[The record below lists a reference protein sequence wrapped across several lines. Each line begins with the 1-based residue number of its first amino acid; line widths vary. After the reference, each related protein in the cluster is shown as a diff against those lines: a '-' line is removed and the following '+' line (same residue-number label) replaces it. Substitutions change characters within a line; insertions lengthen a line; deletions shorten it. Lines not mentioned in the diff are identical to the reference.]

1 MRRTALLHA
10 ALVISSATVALAQN
24 SQPNAFDRLDTN
36 RDGLVDHAEFERAA
50 FAPRNPG
57 LFDELDV
64 NKDGKV
70 SREESN
76 RVRGGRPQG
85 LEDLPPAREAPVSDI
100 PKPERPGVPAL
111 KNHGDFDAV
120 RDAEGR
126 GQMFEAAHAP
136 GFTNLR
142 ESTNGIAV
150 VDINRDGWL
159 DIIATYSP
167 RRGTARDGG
176 VERLRVL
183 LNDGNWNFREHTI
196 KLKDSKV
203 ALDDFGRG
211 QVPVLADFNRDGFLD
226 LFVTRNAAF
235 TGGRNLSGRF
245 SNGNSLFIS
254 DGAWDVLRDV
264 SDQMGI
270 RNEEAYNRQ
279 PSIGDVNKDGWLDIA
294 VGCDNIGNAQGGV
307 PYSRLYVFQPRG
319 DRFED
324 GTFKDIG
331 GTDLV
336 PDFGGFYHDS
346 AKDKAGPNIVLRDA
360 DNDGDLDLFQSFH
373 VDVREPLL
381 PYSPGEYRQGVFC
394 WKNLLA
400 ETGTLRFEKVTGN
413 GLAVEARL
421 RYNREKQVYEPATD
435 ARAPGLPY
443 LFLADVDNDGLQD
456 VFTTGPSD
464 TTWSPRSEYVGG
476 RFWKNLG
483 GFRFQE
489 ATQAAGL
496 SAINNTYRQWY
507 EFFDLPVS
515 AFHRN
520 FRPREP
526 SVLGQPGMT
535 PPNPIDNR
543 PYYADGVF
551 ADFNNDGW
559 QDLVVLDR
567 RNPGRIETRAVLFM
581 NKGDGTFEV
590 KPTTFSGIDAG
601 GIAGEAADLNNDG
614 LLDLV
619 FAADPDNSGV
629 ATDTSQYESRVYWN
643 TGEHGGKQHH
653 WLRMRFAGVTD
664 AQLIGSRVEAASDG
678 RKPYRWITVS
688 QSYKSGGPLEA
699 HFGLA
704 KSKSADITITLLD
717 GRTINLPAIAADQHV
732 EIDLTKKTVTPVR
745 VSQASSPK
753 PDAPA
758 ATVPALKLDI
768 ADTVFELVVRDPL
781 VVTKFYRE
789 GLGMREVEPA
799 NAETGAMLEW
809 AGSHLRIRPVAGPA
823 PAAPPR
829 NPIRQM
835 IASNGY
841 RWFSL
846 WYTDPA
852 AMSERLVQQGY
863 PAPTKYT
870 NVWMTRDPEGNLVE
884 LMGIPREATAETH
897 SWGMTVSDNDAARA
911 FWGELLGLKE
921 YRPWRL
927 PGIPQASGG
936 DGAASMMMYVFQG
949 GPGVVK
955 FSSPAGER
963 ASEAAAGPDAPGLR
977 SVTLRVRNLDA
988 VRPLLDARG
997 AKADGTGR
1005 WVLTDPDGNRVM
1017 IEGMQ
1022 TDKPTPPTSR

>member
-1 MRRTALLHA
+1 VVIGA
-10 ALVISSATVALAQN
+10 AAVALAQN
-24 SQPNAFDRLDTN
+24 GQPSSFDRLDTN
-36 RDGLVDHAEFERAA
+36 RDGFVDRQEFQQAA
-50 FAPRNPG
+50 FGQRNPG
-57 LFDELDV
+57 LFDELDAD
-64 NKDGKV
+64 KDGKV

-85 LEDLPPAREAPVSDI
+85 LEDLPPAREVPATPI
-100 PKPERPGVPAL
+100 PKPDRPGEPAL
-111 KNHGDFDAV
+111 KTLGDFDAV
-120 RDAEGR
+120 RDAAGR
-126 GQMFEAAHAP
+126 GQMFEAAHAA
-136 GFTNLR
+136 GFTNLQD
-142 ESTNGIAV
+142 STNGIAL
-150 VDINRDGWL
+150 VDINRDGWV
-159 DIIATYSP
+159 DIVATYSP
-167 RRGTARDGG
+167 RRGTTREGG

-196 KLKDSKV
+196 TLKNSKV
-203 ALDDFGRG
+203 ALNDFGRG

-235 TGGRNLSGRF
+235 TGGRNVSGR
-245 SNGNSLFIS
+245 SSHGNSLFIS
-254 DGAWDVLRDV
+254 DGAWDVFRDV

-294 VGCDNIGNAQGGV
+294 VGCDNIGNAMGGV
-307 PYSRLYVFQPRG
+307 PHSRLYIFQPKG

-400 ETGTLRFEKVTGN
+400 EIGTLRFEKVTSN

-476 RFWKNLG
+476 RFWRNLG

-489 ATQAAGL
+489 TTQAAGL

-507 EFFDLPVS
+507 EFFDLPVT

-520 FRPREP
+520 FRPREAA
-526 SVLGQPGMT
+526 VLGQPGMT
-535 PPNPIDNR
+535 PTNPIDNR

-551 ADFNNDGW
+551 ADYNNDGW

-581 NKGDGTFEV
+581 NKGDGTFEP

-614 LLDLV
+614 LLDIV

-643 TGEHGGKQHH
+643 TGEHGEKQNH
-653 WLRMRFAGVTD
+653 WLRMRFTGVTD
-664 AQLIGSRVEAASDG
+664 AQLIGARVEAVADG
-678 RKPYRWITVS
+678 RKQYRWITVS
-688 QSYKSGGPLEA
+688 QSYKSGGALEA

-704 KSKSADITITLLD
+704 GSKSADITVTLLD
-717 GRTINLPAIAADQHV
+717 GRTIAVPDIASDRYV
-732 EIDLTKKTVTPVR
+732 EIDVAKKTVTPV
-745 VSQASSPK
+745 QAARAASTGASK
-753 PDAPA
+753 SAAP
-758 ATVPALKLDI
+758 VPAMKLDI
-768 ADTVFELVVRDPL
+768 ADTVFELVVRDATS
-781 VVTKFYRE
+781 VTKFYRD
-789 GLGMREVEPA
+789 GLGMREVEAA
-799 NAETGAMLEW
+799 NQQTGAVLEW
-809 AGSHLRIRPVAGPA
+809 AGSYLKIRPVAGAA

-841 RWFSL
+841 RWFSM
-846 WYTDPA
+846 WYTDPE
-852 AMSERLVQQGY
+852 AMSQRLVQQGY
-863 PAPTKYT
+863 PAPSRFT

-884 LMGIPREATAETH
+884 LMGIPREATAQTL

-911 FWGELLGLKE
+911 FWGEVLGLKE
-921 YRPWRL
+921 YRPWTL
-927 PGIPQASGG
+927 PGVPKTSGG
-936 DGAASMMMYVFQG
+936 DGASSMMMYVFQG

-955 FSSPAGER
+955 FSSLAGVR

-977 SVTLRVRNLDA
+977 SVTLRVRNFDA
-988 VRPLLDARG
+988 VRPLLKARG
-997 AKADGTGR
+997 AKAQGGGR
-1005 WVLTDPDGNRVM
+1005 WLLTDPDGNRVV
-1017 IEGMQ
+1017 IEGVS
-1022 TDKPTPPTSR
+1022 PPTEASRRQTENRP

>member
-1 MRRTALLHA
+1 MPKLPFSILLALTALAPA
-10 ALVISSATVALAQN
+10 AWG
-24 SQPNAFDRLDTN
+24 QPSPQTSAFDRLDTN
-36 RDGLVDHAEFERAA
+36 GDGFVDRNEFGKSA
-50 FAPRNPG
+50 FGQRNPG

-64 NKDGKV
+64 NNDGKV

-76 RVRGGRPQG
+76 RTRGGRPQG
-85 LEDLPPAREAPVSDI
+85 LQDLPPAREAPASEI
-100 PKPERPGVPAL
+100 PKPERLGEPAL
-111 KNHGDFDAV
+111 KTLGDYDAV
-120 RDAEGR
+120 RDAAGR
-126 GQMFEAAHAP
+126 GQMFEAVHAP

-142 ESTNGIAV
+142 ESTNGIAL

-159 DIIATYSP
+159 DIVATYSP
-167 RRGTARDGG
+167 RRGTERSGG

-183 LNDGNWNFREHTI
+183 LNDGNWNFREHAIT
-196 KLKDSKV
+196 LKGSKV

-226 LFVTRNAAF
+226 LFVTRHA
-235 TGGRNLSGRF
+235 TMQGGRNVSGRY
-245 SNGNSLFIS
+245 SHGNSLFIS
-254 DGAWDVLRDV
+254 DGAWDIFRDV
-264 SDQMGI
+264 STQMGI

-307 PYSRLYVFQPRG
+307 PHSRLYIFHPKG

-400 ETGTLRFEKVTGN
+400 ESGTLKFEKVTGN
-413 GLAVEARL
+413 GLAVEASL

-456 VFTTGPSD
+456 VFATGPSD

-496 SAINNTYRQWY
+496 IAINNTYRQWY
-507 EFFDLPVS
+507 ELFDLPVS

-551 ADFNNDGW
+551 ADYNNDGW

-567 RNPGRIETRAVLFM
+567 RNAGRLETRAVLFM
-581 NKGDGTFEV
+581 NKGDGTFDV
-590 KPTTFSGIDAG
+590 KPTTFSGLDG
-601 GIAGEAADLNNDG
+601 SGIAGEAADLNNDG

-643 TGEHGGKQHH
+643 TGEHGGKQNH

-664 AQLIGSRVEAASDG
+664 AQLIGARVEAVADG
-678 RKPYRWITVS
+678 RKQYRWITVS
-688 QSYKSGGPLEA
+688 QSYKSGGALEV
-699 HFGLA
+699 HFGLGKTSA
-704 KSKSADITITLLD
+704 ADITITLPSGKTVSLAA
-717 GRTINLPAIAADQHV
+717 LAADRTV
-732 EIDLTKKTVTPVR
+732 EVNLTTKGVTTVEAKG
-745 VSQASSPK
+745 QGAG
-753 PDAPA
+753 
-758 ATVPALKLDI
+758 
-768 ADTVFELVVRDPL
+768 ADR
-781 VVTKFYRE
+781 
-789 GLGMREVEPA
+789 
-799 NAETGAMLEW
+799 
-809 AGSHLRIRPVAGPA
+809 
-823 PAAPPR
+823 
-829 NPIRQM
+829 
-835 IASNGY
+835 
-841 RWFSL
+841 
-846 WYTDPA
+846 
-852 AMSERLVQQGY
+852 
-863 PAPTKYT
+863 
-870 NVWMTRDPEGNLVE
+870 
-884 LMGIPREATAETH
+884 
-897 SWGMTVSDNDAARA
+897 
-911 FWGELLGLKE
+911 
-921 YRPWRL
+921 
-927 PGIPQASGG
+927 
-936 DGAASMMMYVFQG
+936 
-949 GPGVVK
+949 
-955 FSSPAGER
+955 
-963 ASEAAAGPDAPGLR
+963 
-977 SVTLRVRNLDA
+977 
-988 VRPLLDARG
+988 
-997 AKADGTGR
+997 
-1005 WVLTDPDGNRVM
+1005 
-1017 IEGMQ
+1017 
-1022 TDKPTPPTSR
+1022 